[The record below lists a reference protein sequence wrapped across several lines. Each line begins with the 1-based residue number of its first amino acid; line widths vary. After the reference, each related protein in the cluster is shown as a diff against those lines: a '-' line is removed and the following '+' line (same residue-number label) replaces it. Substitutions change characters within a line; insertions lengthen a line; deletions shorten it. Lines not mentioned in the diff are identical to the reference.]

1 MEFIGFSQICRNI
14 ILNYFFLVHFLHG
27 LRIFFN
33 IGNQKDFKE
42 ADKSGL
48 MLTNLVKDFY
58 QNEQMS
64 QNKPVKMYVYSKKV
78 CAIAVFVVAFFRL
91 RMAFCSPPN
100 INLISLSA
108 LFSDDH
114 AWMALTTPP
123 KKIIIKEWYL
133 I

>member
-1 MEFIGFSQICRNI
+1 VFEEMTNASALSERKTPFTN
-14 ILNYFFLVHFLHG
+14 
-27 LRIFFN
+27 
-33 IGNQKDFKE
+33 KE
-42 ADKSGL
+42 
-48 MLTNLVKDFY
+48 V
-58 QNEQMS
+58 S
-64 QNKPVKMYVYSKKV
+64 QNQPVKMYVYSKKV

-123 KKIIIKEWYL
+123 KKIIIKKWYL
-133 I
+133 GANLFCFTATLTGLLL

>member
-1 MEFIGFSQICRNI
+1 MDLLF
-14 ILNYFFLVHFLHG
+14 
-27 LRIFFN
+27 FFN
-33 IGNQKDFKE
+33 STRKILKKLTKVDY
-42 ADKSGL
+42 L
-48 MLTNLVKDFY
+48 TLTNLVKDFY
-58 QNEQMS
+58 QNVQMS
-64 QNKPVKMYVYSKKV
+64 QNKAVKMYVYSKKV

-133 I
+133 ILGAN

>member
-1 MEFIGFSQICRNI
+1 MDLLFS
-14 ILNYFFLVHFLHG
+14 L
-27 LRIFFN
+27 
-33 IGNQKDFKE
+33 KK
-42 ADKSGL
+42 
-48 MLTNLVKDFY
+48 LTKVDLVKDFY
-58 QNEQMS
+58 QNEQIS

-114 AWMALTTPP
+114 AWMALTTPS

-133 I
+133 ILGAN

>member
-1 MEFIGFSQICRNI
+1 MDFVF
-14 ILNYFFLVHFLHG
+14 
-27 LRIFFN
+27 FFN

-133 I
+133 ILGAN